1 MTHATADDAAG
12 VTPET
17 ARVMQDLED
26 VRSHVVTF
34 ALPKHVAAIDSAID
48 RLIVL
53 DPGEPRVPSGQDG
66 IPGVISVD
74 LIPAAGIAGDD
85 DNAVII
91 PRNNDHQSYGA

>member
-1 MTHATADDAAG
+1 MTTADDAAG

-34 ALPKHVAAIDSAID
+34 ALPEHVAAIDAAID

-53 DPGEPRVPSGQDG
+53 DNATHPRDRALKQDARRG
-66 IPGVISVD
+66 
-74 LIPAAGIAGDD
+74 
-85 DNAVII
+85 NF
-91 PRNNDHQSYGA
+91 RNNDAQEDGA